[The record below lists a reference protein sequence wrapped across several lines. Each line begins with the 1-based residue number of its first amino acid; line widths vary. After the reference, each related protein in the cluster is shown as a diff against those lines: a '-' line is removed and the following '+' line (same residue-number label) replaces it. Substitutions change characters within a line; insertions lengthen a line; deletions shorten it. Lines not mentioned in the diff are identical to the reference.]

1 MKKFFLLLAVL
12 VTCLHTFAQKA
23 DTIAAPGTRKNRHV
37 KPTKPPVCYIGLS
50 TGIDNP
56 AGVVGLDFNIRVAN
70 YITVDVGAGPG
81 TWGNKLYLG
90 GKYYLKEAHRGW
102 ALAGGFTFSSGEE
115 NVKLNLYT
123 LNNNT
128 KEKIALSLKPEDN
141 AFIAVYHY
149 WNLGKKY
156 NRFFV
161 DFGKS
166 IALHPPHYHEIY
178 GDPLSDEGKQR
189 VRNLS
194 PGEFLGGIM
203 LGVGVNFG
211 LYRK

>member
-1 MKKFFLLLAVL
+1 MKKYVLLLIIL
-12 VTCLHTFAQKA
+12 ITCTHAHAQQADSATGLTTKKQKHTMPK
-23 DTIAAPGTRKNRHV
+23 R
-37 KPTKPPVCYIGLS
+37 PPVCYIGLS
-50 TGIDNP
+50 TGLDNS
-56 AGVVGLDFNIRVAN
+56 AGVFGLDFNIRVTN
-70 YITVDVGAGPG
+70 FITLDVGAGPG

-115 NVKLNLYT
+115 NIKLNLSTIYNST
-123 LNNNT
+123 
-128 KEKIALSLKPEDN
+128 EKVALSLKPDAN

-166 IALHPPHYHEIY
+166 IALTPAHYHEIY
-178 GDPLSDEGKQR
+178 GDPLSDQARQR
-189 VRNLS
+189 VRSLS
-194 PGEFLGGIM
+194 PGGFLGGIM
-203 LGVGVNFG
+203 LGAGLNFG

>member
-1 MKKFFLLLAVL
+1 MNKYLLLLSFL
-12 VTCLHTFAQKA
+12 VTCIYGYAQQPDNASTSSAK
-23 DTIAAPGTRKNRHV
+23 KQRHMM
-37 KPTKPPVCYIGLS
+37 PSKPPVCYIGLS

-56 AGVVGLDFNIRVAN
+56 AGVVGLDFNIRVAK
-70 YITVDVGAGPG
+70 YITVDAGAGPG
-81 TWGNKLYLG
+81 TWGNKLYIG

-115 NVKLNLYT
+115 NVKLHLSTLYNGT
-123 LNNNT
+123 
-128 KEKIALSLKPEDN
+128 EQVALSLKPEDN

-149 WNLGKKY
+149 WDLGKKY

-166 IALHPPHYHEIY
+166 IALRPPHYHEIY
-178 GDPLSDEGKQR
+178 GDPLSDQGKQR
-189 VRNLS
+189 VRSLS
-194 PGEFLGGIM
+194 PGEFLGGLM

>member
-1 MKKFFLLLAVL
+1 MKRYFLLLAIL
-12 VTCLHTFAQKA
+12 SCCLHSIAQQS
-23 DTIAAPGTRKNRHV
+23 DSTSTRTKRNKHA
-37 KPTKPPVCYIGLS
+37 KPAKPPVCYIGLS
-50 TGIDNP
+50 TGLDNP
-56 AGVVGLDFNIRVAN
+56 AGVFGLDFNIRVAN
-70 YITVDVGAGPG
+70 YITIDAGAGPG

-115 NVKLNLYT
+115 NVRLHLST
-123 LNNNT
+123 LNNGT
-128 KEKIALSLKPEDN
+128 ERISLSLKPEDN
-141 AFIAVYHY
+141 AFIAIYHY

-166 IALHPPHYHEIY
+166 IALTPPHYHEIG
-178 GDPLSDEGKQR
+178 GDPLSDQAR
-189 VRNLS
+189 NRIRNLS
-194 PGEFLGGIM
+194 PGGFLGGIM